1 MFSYGEDNDVDFTN
15 MLGSYGLFAPNASG
29 KSTLLDA
36 IAFCCFDRCSRTKKA
51 AHVLNNK
58 KSRFHCKFEFE
69 LGKYSYFIEISCT
82 RYLDLISAII
92 CFNVPESVSFT
103 FNLNLGFLGTFGF

>member
-1 MFSYGEDNDVDFTN
+1 MFSYGEDNVIDFSN
-15 MLGSYGLFAPNASG
+15 MNGTYGVFAPNASG

-58 KSRFHCKFEFE
+58 KSRFTCKFEFE
-69 LGKYSYFIEISCT
+69 LGKYNYFIE
-82 RYLDLISAII
+82 R
-92 CFNVPESVSFT
+92 
-103 FNLNLGFLGTFGF
+103 LGL